1 MLISLKKEEWFGNI
15 KNDILG
21 GLVTSIALI
30 PEVIGFAI
38 IAGVNPIT
46 ALFASVTTAI
56 VTSITS
62 GRPAM
67 VSAAAGSM
75 ALVMVTL
82 IKNHGIEYMVA
93 ATILTGILQLA
104 LGYLGV
110 HKLMKFISKP
120 VMLGFVNAL
129 AILIF
134 LAQVQQLGN
143 KNIFTYVM
151 VGISIVLM
159 YMIPKLSKEIPPA
172 LIVIIIMTLLSLF
185 PQFGLQTVGDL
196 GDMSGKLPFPSLP
209 MVPFTLETLIII
221 FPTALALSMVGLIES
236 LLTLPL
242 IDDMTESK
250 GDSQREVKAQGLA
263 NVVTGFFGGP
273 AGCAMIG
280 QAVINVK
287 SGGRKRLSTLTAGLA
302 LLFLIVALKSLM
314 IQIPTAALIGIMI
327 TVAFETFDWESTK
340 KLKKVSLTETS
351 IMLVTVAIVVYTHN
365 LAIGILVG
373 VLLSIFVFIAKVSK
387 LKFNQSNETIYISGQ
402 LFFASANSLIEYFEK
417 QDPQENIM
425 IDLSHVHIWDESGI
439 DALFATLNILD
450 TKYHSYKIVGLQ
462 TTNMKLKAKIDSIN
476 SLE

>member
-1 MLISLKKEEWFGNI
+1 MLISFNKNEWLGNI

-56 VTSITS
+56 VTSITG

-82 IKNHGIEYMVA
+82 IKNHGLEYMIA
-93 ATILTGILQLA
+93 ATILTGIIQLI
-104 LGYLGV
+104 LGYLGI
-110 HKLMKFISKP
+110 HKLMKYISKP

-143 KNIFTYVM
+143 KNLATYVM
-151 VGISIVLM
+151 VGATILIMYIFPKIS
-159 YMIPKLSKEIPPA
+159 KSFPPA
-172 LIVIIIMTLLSLF
+172 LIVIIVMSILSLY
-185 PQFGLQTVGDL
+185 PSLGLQTVGDL
-196 GDMSGKLPFPSLP
+196 GDMTGSLPLPSLP
-209 MVPFTLETLIII
+209 SIPFTLETFLII
-221 FPTALALSMVGLIES
+221 FPTSLALSMVGLIES

-242 IDDMTESK
+242 INDMTDST
-250 GDSQREVKAQGLA
+250 GDNKREVKAQGLA
-263 NVVTGFFGGP
+263 NIFTGFFGGP

-302 LLFLIVALKSLM
+302 LLFLIVALKGVM

-327 TVAFETFDWESTK
+327 TVAFETFDWESVKLIRK
-340 KLKKVSLTETS
+340 KPIAETI
-351 IMLVTVAIVVYTHN
+351 IMIITISIVVYTHN

-373 VLLSIFVFIAKVSK
+373 VVLSMIVFITKASK
-387 LKFNQSNETIYISGQ
+387 LEFIKVDETIYISGQ
-402 LFFASANSLIEYFEK
+402 LFFASASSLIDYFNNLSVE
-417 QDPQENIM
+417 ENM
-425 IDLSHVHIWDESGI
+425 TVDLSRVHIWDESGI
-439 DALFATLNILD
+439 EALNSMFDTLEKNEASIQ
-450 TKYHSYKIVGLQ
+450 IVGIR
-462 TTNMKLKAKIDSIN
+462 TTD
-476 SLE
+476 